1 MRREKRN
8 NNNLEDKFKWGKLVS
23 FIIAIILLIIAIV
36 ASMSQEQTVGNLNY
50 NRITNEHNSVESAS
64 SDLSK
69 NINGVLAQNSS
80 GGDNEDEDDNEIN
93 EIRNSLIISDNTNSA
108 NATNTV
114 EAEVSANETNSMETE
129 VSANLTEANE
139 NLEDTATSESNITE
153 NETQTQTNN
162 DQNTENNSSN
172 ENVETQFIFPVEGEV
187 IKEFAKDNLIY
198 SETLEEWITHPG
210 IDIKADRT
218 TVVKATAD
226 GTVKSIKN
234 DPRYGLTVTIEH
246 NDGYTSVY
254 SSLLTAEFVK
264 EGEAVTQGQTI
275 GTVGNSSVFEVAED
289 NHLHFELL
297 KDGSNINPEIYLK

>member
-8 NNNLEDKFKWGKLVS
+8 NNNLEDKVKWGKLVS

-36 ASMSQEQTVGNLNY
+36 ASMSQETTVGNLSY
-50 NRITNEHNSVESAS
+50 NKITNEHNSIESAS

-69 NINGVLAQNSS
+69 NVNQVLKQNNV
-80 GGDNEDEDDNEIN
+80 GGDNAEEDDNEIN
-93 EIRNSLIISDNTNSA
+93 EIKESLTTNNIISNNTTSSSNVTNQTEGKEVGANVTAINENKENS
-108 NATNTV
+108 
-114 EAEVSANETNSMETE
+114 ETN
-129 VSANLTEANE
+129 N
-139 NLEDTATSESNITE
+139 SNTTE
-153 NETQTQTNN
+153 NQTQSN
-162 DQNTENNSSN
+162 DAKKTED
-172 ENVETQFIFPVEGEV
+172 NVNKTQFIFPVEGEV

-198 SETLEEWITHPG
+198 SETLEEWITHLG

-218 TVVKATAD
+218 TVVKAVAD

-254 SSLLTAEFVK
+254 SSLLSAEFVK
-264 EGEAVTQGQTI
+264 EGEKVTQGQTI

-289 NHLHFELL
+289 NHLHFELI

>member
-8 NNNLEDKFKWGKLVS
+8 NSLEDKVKWGKLVS

-36 ASMSQEQTVGNLNY
+36 ASMSQEKTVGSLNY
-50 NRITNEHNSVESAS
+50 NKITNEYNSVESAS

-69 NINGVLAQNSS
+69 NVNQVLKQNTI
-80 GGDNEDEDDNEIN
+80 GGDNTEEDDNEIN
-93 EIRNSLIISDNTNSA
+93 EIKESLITNNEKGSNVINSTNNTNEVG
-108 NATNTV
+108 T
-114 EAEVSANETNSMETE
+114 EEKEVST
-129 VSANLTEANE
+129 NLTETNESTNTEKQNEEQYQTTENIKQNNE
-139 NLEDTATSESNITE
+139 NTTS
-153 NETQTQTNN
+153 
-162 DQNTENNSSN
+162 
-172 ENVETQFIFPVEGEV
+172 ETQFIFPVEGEV

-198 SETLEEWITHPG
+198 SETLEEWITHTG
-210 IDIKADRT
+210 IDIKAERT

-226 GTVKSIKN
+226 GTVKTIKN

-246 NDGYTSVY
+246 NDGYTSIY
-254 SSLLTAEFVK
+254 SSLLSAEFVK
-264 EGEAVTQGQTI
+264 EGEKVSQGQTI

>member
-36 ASMSQEQTVGNLNY
+36 ASMSQETTVGNLNY
-50 NRITNEHNSVESAS
+50 NRIVNEYNSVESAS

-69 NINGVLAQNSS
+69 NVNQVLKQNTV
-80 GGDNEDEDDNEIN
+80 GGDNAEEYDDEIN
-93 EIRNSLIISDNTNSA
+93 EIKESLTANNVVDNNVVNTSNNTNEVGTESK
-108 NATNTV
+108 
-114 EAEVSANETNSMETE
+114 EVSANSTETNESTNTE
-129 VSANLTEANE
+129 NQ
-139 NLEDTATSESNITE
+139 
-153 NETQTQTNN
+153 NETQPQTNE
-162 DQNTENNSSN
+162 NTEQNNANTTS
-172 ENVETQFIFPVEGEV
+172 EIQFIFPVEGEV

-198 SETLEEWITHPG
+198 SETLEEWITHTG

-254 SSLLTAEFVK
+254 SSLLSAEFVK
-264 EGEAVTQGQTI
+264 EGETVTQGQTI
-275 GTVGNSSVFEVAED
+275 GTVGNSAVFEVAED

>member
-8 NNNLEDKFKWGKLVS
+8 NNVEDKVKWGKLVS
-23 FIIAIILLIIAIV
+23 FIIAIILLIIAIS
-36 ASMSQEQTVGNLNY
+36 ASMSQEKTVGNLSY
-50 NRITNEHNSVESAS
+50 NRNLTETNTVESAS

-69 NINGVLAQNSS
+69 SVNQILIQNSI
-80 GGDNEDEDDNEIN
+80 GGDNEEESDDELNEIKS
-93 EIRNSLIISDNTNSA
+93 SLITNQTENNESDK
-108 NATNTV
+108 
-114 EAEVSANETNSMETE
+114 EVSTNVTASNEETTNENNENTSNTNETNQENQTSNVQTE
-129 VSANLTEANE
+129 NKVEENNTNE
-139 NLEDTATSESNITE
+139 NT
-153 NETQTQTNN
+153 
-162 DQNTENNSSN
+162 
-172 ENVETQFIFPVEGEV
+172 TQFIFPVEGEV

-218 TVVKATAD
+218 TIVKSVAD

-246 NDGYTSVY
+246 ADGYTSVY

-264 EGEAVTQGQTI
+264 EGEKVTQGQTI
-275 GTVGNSSVFEVAED
+275 GTVGNSAVFEVAED

>member
-8 NNNLEDKFKWGKLVS
+8 NNVEDKVKWGKLVS
-23 FIIAIILLIIAIV
+23 FIIAIILLIIAIS
-36 ASMSQEQTVGNLNY
+36 ASMSQEKTVGNLSY
-50 NRITNEHNSVESAS
+50 NRNLTETNTVESAS

-69 NINGVLAQNSS
+69 SVNQILIQNSI
-80 GGDNEDEDDNEIN
+80 GGDNEEESDDELNEIKS
-93 EIRNSLIISDNTNSA
+93 SLITNQTENNESDK
-108 NATNTV
+108 
-114 EAEVSANETNSMETE
+114 EVSTNVTASNEEVANENNENTSNANETNQ
-129 VSANLTEANE
+129 E
-139 NLEDTATSESNITE
+139 N
-153 NETQTQTNN
+153 QTNN
-162 DQNTENNSSN
+162 EQTENKVEENNTN
-172 ENVETQFIFPVEGEV
+172 ENTTQFIFPVEGEV

-218 TVVKATAD
+218 TIVKSVAD

-246 NDGYTSVY
+246 ADGYTSVY

-264 EGEAVTQGQTI
+264 EGEKVTQGQTI
-275 GTVGNSSVFEVAED
+275 GTVGNSAVFEVAED

>member
-8 NNNLEDKFKWGKLVS
+8 NNLEDKVKWGKLVS
-23 FIIAIILLIIAIV
+23 FIIAIILLIIAIS
-36 ASMSQEQTVGNLNY
+36 ASMSQEKTVGNLSY
-50 NRITNEHNSVESAS
+50 NRNLTEQNTVESAS

-69 NINGVLAQNSS
+69 SVNQILIENNI
-80 GGDNEDEDDNEIN
+80 GGDNEEESDDELNEIQS
-93 EIRNSLIISDNTNSA
+93 SLITNKTENNESA
-108 NATNTV
+108 NKEVSTNVNNSNQATNT
-114 EAEVSANETNSMETE
+114 TNS
-129 VSANLTEANE
+129 NE
-139 NLEDTATSESNITE
+139 NASNEIVVNEDN
-153 NETQTQTNN
+153 QTNN
-162 DQNTENNSSN
+162 EQAENKVEENTTN
-172 ENVETQFIFPVEGEV
+172 ENTTQFIFPVEGEV

-218 TVVKATAD
+218 TIVKSVAD

-246 NDGYTSVY
+246 AEGYTSVY

-264 EGEAVTQGQTI
+264 EGEKVTQGQTI
-275 GTVGNSSVFEVAED
+275 GTVGNSAVFEVAED

-297 KDGSNINPEIYLK
+297 KDGSNINPEMYLK

>member
-8 NNNLEDKFKWGKLVS
+8 NNVEDKVKWGKLVS
-23 FIIAIILLIIAIV
+23 FIIAIILLIIAIS
-36 ASMSQEQTVGNLNY
+36 ASMSQEKTVGNLSY
-50 NRITNEHNSVESAS
+50 NRNLTEQNSVESAS

-69 NINGVLAQNSS
+69 SVNQILIQNNV
-80 GGDNEDEDDNEIN
+80 GGDNEEESDDELNEIKS
-93 EIRNSLIISDNTNSA
+93 SLITNQTENKESDKEVSTNVTALNEEVTNANNENTSNTNVT
-108 NATNTV
+108 NKENQATNEQTENKV
-114 EAEVSANETNSMETE
+114 EENTT
-129 VSANLTEANE
+129 NE
-139 NLEDTATSESNITE
+139 NT
-153 NETQTQTNN
+153 
-162 DQNTENNSSN
+162 
-172 ENVETQFIFPVEGEV
+172 TQFIFPVEGEV

-210 IDIKADRT
+210 IDIKAERT
-218 TVVKATAD
+218 TIVKSVAD

-246 NDGYTSVY
+246 SDGYTSVY

-264 EGEAVTQGQTI
+264 EGEKVTQGQTI
-275 GTVGNSSVFEVAED
+275 GTVGNSAVFEVAED

>member
-36 ASMSQEQTVGNLNY
+36 ASMSQETTVGNLNY
-50 NRITNEHNSVESAS
+50 NRIANEYNSVESAS

-69 NINGVLAQNSS
+69 NVNQVLKQNTV
-80 GGDNEDEDDNEIN
+80 GGDNAEEYDDEIN
-93 EIRNSLIISDNTNSA
+93 EIKESLTANNVVDNNVVNTSNNTNEVGTESK
-108 NATNTV
+108 
-114 EAEVSANETNSMETE
+114 EVSANSTETN
-129 VSANLTEANE
+129 
-139 NLEDTATSESNITE
+139 EST
-153 NETQTQTNN
+153 
-162 DQNTENNSSN
+162 NTENQNEIQPQTN
-172 ENVETQFIFPVEGEV
+172 ENTEQNNANTTSEIQFIFTVEGEV

-198 SETLEEWITHPG
+198 SETLEEWITHTG

-254 SSLLTAEFVK
+254 SSLLSAEFVK
-264 EGEAVTQGQTI
+264 EGETVTQGQTI
-275 GTVGNSSVFEVAED
+275 GTVGNSAVFEVAED

>member
-8 NNNLEDKFKWGKLVS
+8 NNNLEDKVKWGKLIS
-23 FIIAIILLIIAIV
+23 FIVAIILLIIAILL
-36 ASMSQEQTVGNLNY
+36 SMSSETTVGELNY
-50 NRITNEHNSVESAS
+50 NRISNENNSIESAS

-69 NINGVLAQNSS
+69 NVNQVLKQNNV
-80 GGDNEDEDDNEIN
+80 GGDNAEEDDNEIN
-93 EIRNSLIISDNTNSA
+93 EIKESLTTNNIISNNTTSSSNVTNQTEGKEVGANVTAINENNENS
-108 NATNTV
+108 
-114 EAEVSANETNSMETE
+114 ETN
-129 VSANLTEANE
+129 N
-139 NLEDTATSESNITE
+139 SNTTE
-153 NETQTQTNN
+153 NQTQSN
-162 DQNTENNSSN
+162 DAKKTED
-172 ENVETQFIFPVEGEV
+172 NVNKTQFIFPVEGEV

-198 SETLEEWITHPG
+198 SETLEEWITHLG

-254 SSLLTAEFVK
+254 SSLLSAEFVK
-264 EGEAVTQGQTI
+264 EGEKVTQGQTI

>member
-8 NNNLEDKFKWGKLVS
+8 NNNLEDKVKWGKLVS

-36 ASMSQEQTVGNLNY
+36 ASMSSETTVGNLNY
-50 NRITNEHNSVESAS
+50 NRTTNEHNSVESAS

-69 NINGVLAQNSS
+69 NVNQVLKQNTI
-80 GGDNEDEDDNEIN
+80 GGDNAEEDDNEIN
-93 EIRNSLIISDNTNSA
+93 EIKESLTTNNVVSNNVVSSSNNTN
-108 NATNTV
+108 
-114 EAEVSANETNSMETE
+114 EVGTEEKE
-129 VSANLTEANE
+129 VSANLT
-139 NLEDTATSESNITE
+139 
-153 NETQTQTNN
+153 
-162 DQNTENNSSN
+162 
-172 ENVETQFIFPVEGEV
+172 ETQFIFPVEGEV

-198 SETLEEWITHPG
+198 SETLEEWITHLG

-218 TVVKATAD
+218 TIVKAVAD

-246 NDGYTSVY
+246 ADGYTSVY

-264 EGEAVTQGQTI
+264 EGEKVTQGQTI
-275 GTVGNSSVFEVAED
+275 GTVGNSAVFEVAED

>member
-36 ASMSQEQTVGNLNY
+36 ASMSQETTVGNLNY
-50 NRITNEHNSVESAS
+50 NRIANEYNSVESAS

-69 NINGVLAQNSS
+69 NVNQVLKQNTV
-80 GGDNEDEDDNEIN
+80 GGDNAEEYDDEIN
-93 EIRNSLIISDNTNSA
+93 EIKESLTANNVVDNNVVNTSNNTNEVGTESK
-108 NATNTV
+108 
-114 EAEVSANETNSMETE
+114 EVSANSTETN
-129 VSANLTEANE
+129 
-139 NLEDTATSESNITE
+139 EST
-153 NETQTQTNN
+153 
-162 DQNTENNSSN
+162 NTENQNEIQPQTN
-172 ENVETQFIFPVEGEV
+172 ENTEQNNANTTSEIQFIFPVEGEV

-198 SETLEEWITHPG
+198 SETLEEWITHTG
-210 IDIKADRT
+210 IDIKAYRT

-254 SSLLTAEFVK
+254 SSLLSAEFVK
-264 EGEAVTQGQTI
+264 EGETVTQGQTI
-275 GTVGNSSVFEVAED
+275 GTVGNSAVFEVAED

>member
-8 NNNLEDKFKWGKLVS
+8 NSLEDKVKWGKLVS

-36 ASMSQEQTVGNLNY
+36 ASMSQEKTVGSLNY
-50 NRITNEHNSVESAS
+50 NKITNEYNSVESAS

-69 NINGVLAQNSS
+69 NVNQVLKQNTI
-80 GGDNEDEDDNEIN
+80 GGDNTEEDDNEIN
-93 EIRNSLIISDNTNSA
+93 EIKESLITNNEKGSNVINSTNNTNEVG
-108 NATNTV
+108 T
-114 EAEVSANETNSMETE
+114 EEKEVST
-129 VSANLTEANE
+129 NLTETNESTNTEKQNEEQYQTTENIKQNNE
-139 NLEDTATSESNITE
+139 NTTS
-153 NETQTQTNN
+153 
-162 DQNTENNSSN
+162 
-172 ENVETQFIFPVEGEV
+172 ETQFIFPVEGEV

-198 SETLEEWITHPG
+198 SETLEEWITHTG
-210 IDIKADRT
+210 IDIKAERT

-226 GTVKSIKN
+226 GTVKTIKN

-254 SSLLTAEFVK
+254 SSLLSAEFVK
-264 EGEAVTQGQTI
+264 EGEKVSQGQTI

>member
-8 NNNLEDKFKWGKLVS
+8 NNLEDKVKWGKLVS
-23 FIIAIILLIIAIV
+23 FIIAIILLIIAIS
-36 ASMSQEQTVGNLNY
+36 ASMSQEKTVGNLSY
-50 NRITNEHNSVESAS
+50 NRNLTEQNTVESAS

-69 NINGVLAQNSS
+69 SVNQILIQNNV
-80 GGDNEDEDDNEIN
+80 GGDNEEESDDELNEIKS
-93 EIRNSLIISDNTNSA
+93 SLITNQTENNESENKEVGTNVSNTNQ
-108 NATNTV
+108 ATNTI
-114 EAEVSANETNSMETE
+114 NT
-129 VSANLTEANE
+129 NE
-139 NLEDTATSESNITE
+139 NTSNTNVTSQENQTSNEKAE
-153 NETQTQTNN
+153 NKVE
-162 DQNTENNSSN
+162 ENNTN
-172 ENVETQFIFPVEGEV
+172 ENTTQFIFPVEGEV

-218 TVVKATAD
+218 TIVKSVAD
-226 GTVKSIKN
+226 GTVKYIKN

-246 NDGYTSVY
+246 ADGYTSVY

-264 EGEAVTQGQTI
+264 EGEKVTQGQTI
-275 GTVGNSSVFEVAED
+275 GTVGNSAVFEVAED

>member
-8 NNNLEDKFKWGKLVS
+8 NNVEDKVKWGKLVS
-23 FIIAIILLIIAIV
+23 FIIAIILLIIAIS
-36 ASMSQEQTVGNLNY
+36 ASMSQEKTVGNLSY
-50 NRITNEHNSVESAS
+50 NRNLTETNNVESAS

-69 NINGVLAQNSS
+69 SVNQILVQNNV
-80 GGDNEDEDDNEIN
+80 GGDNEEESDDELNEIKS
-93 EIRNSLIISDNTNSA
+93 SLITNQTENNESDNKQVNA
-108 NATNTV
+108 NVTNTNQ
-114 EAEVSANETNSMETE
+114 EEINS
-129 VSANLTEANE
+129 NNE
-139 NLEDTATSESNITE
+139 NTSKENVVNEDN
-153 NETQTQTNN
+153 QTNN
-162 DQNTENNSSN
+162 EQAENKVEENSNN
-172 ENVETQFIFPVEGEV
+172 ENTTQFIFPVEGEV

-218 TVVKATAD
+218 TIVKSVAD

-246 NDGYTSVY
+246 ADGYTSVY

-264 EGEAVTQGQTI
+264 EGEKVTQGQTI
-275 GTVGNSSVFEVAED
+275 GTVGNSAVFEVAED

>member
-8 NNNLEDKFKWGKLVS
+8 NNVEDKVKWGKLVS
-23 FIIAIILLIIAIV
+23 FIIAIILLIIAIS
-36 ASMSQEQTVGNLNY
+36 ASMSQEKTVGNLSY
-50 NRITNEHNSVESAS
+50 NRNLTETNKVESAS

-69 NINGVLAQNSS
+69 SVNQILIQNNV
-80 GGDNEDEDDNEIN
+80 GGDNEEESDDELNEIKS
-93 EIRNSLIISDNTNSA
+93 SLITNESKNNVSDKEVSTNLSNSNQEANTINTNENTS
-108 NATNTV
+108 NTNVTSQ
-114 EAEVSANETNSMETE
+114 ENQTINEQTE
-129 VSANLTEANE
+129 NKVKENNTNE
-139 NLEDTATSESNITE
+139 NT
-153 NETQTQTNN
+153 
-162 DQNTENNSSN
+162 
-172 ENVETQFIFPVEGEV
+172 TQFIFPVEGEV

-218 TVVKATAD
+218 TIVKSVAD

-246 NDGYTSVY
+246 ADGYTSVY

-264 EGEAVTQGQTI
+264 EGEKVTQGQTI
-275 GTVGNSSVFEVAED
+275 GTVGNSAVFEVAED

>member
-8 NNNLEDKFKWGKLVS
+8 NNNLEDKVKWGKLIS
-23 FIIAIILLIIAIV
+23 FIVAIILLIIAIML
-36 ASMSQEQTVGNLNY
+36 SMSSETTVGELNY
-50 NRITNEHNSVESAS
+50 NRISNENNSIESAS

-69 NINGVLAQNSS
+69 NVNQVLKQNNV
-80 GGDNEDEDDNEIN
+80 GGDNAEEDDNEIN
-93 EIRNSLIISDNTNSA
+93 EIKESLTTNNIISNNTTSSSNVTNQTEGKEVGANVTAINENNENS
-108 NATNTV
+108 
-114 EAEVSANETNSMETE
+114 ETN
-129 VSANLTEANE
+129 N
-139 NLEDTATSESNITE
+139 SNTTE
-153 NETQTQTNN
+153 NQTQSN
-162 DQNTENNSSN
+162 DAKKTED
-172 ENVETQFIFPVEGEV
+172 NVNKAQFIFPVEGEV

-198 SETLEEWITHPG
+198 SETLEEWITHLG

-254 SSLLTAEFVK
+254 SSLLSAEFVK
-264 EGEAVTQGQTI
+264 EGEKVTQGQTI

>member
-8 NNNLEDKFKWGKLVS
+8 NNNLEDKVKWGKLVS

-36 ASMSQEQTVGNLNY
+36 ASMSSETTVGNLNY
-50 NRITNEHNSVESAS
+50 NRTTNEHNSVESAS

-69 NINGVLAQNSS
+69 NVNQVLKQNTI
-80 GGDNEDEDDNEIN
+80 GGDNAEEDDNEIN
-93 EIRNSLIISDNTNSA
+93 EIKESLTTNNVVANNVVSSSNNTN
-108 NATNTV
+108 
-114 EAEVSANETNSMETE
+114 EVGTEEKE
-129 VSANLTEANE
+129 VSANLTETNE
-139 NLEDTATSESNITE
+139 ST
-153 NETQTQTNN
+153 
-162 DQNTENNSSN
+162 NTENQNEAQSQTTENTEQNN
-172 ENVETQFIFPVEGEV
+172 ENTTSETQFIFPVEGEV

-198 SETLEEWITHPG
+198 SETLEEWITHLG

-218 TVVKATAD
+218 TIVKAVAD

-246 NDGYTSVY
+246 ADGYTSVY

-264 EGEAVTQGQTI
+264 EGEKVTQGQTI
-275 GTVGNSSVFEVAED
+275 GTVGNSAVFEVAED

>member
-36 ASMSQEQTVGNLNY
+36 ASMSQETTVGNLNY
-50 NRITNEHNSVESAS
+50 NRIANEYNSVESAS

-69 NINGVLAQNSS
+69 NVNQVLKQNTV
-80 GGDNEDEDDNEIN
+80 GGDNAEEYDDEIN
-93 EIRNSLIISDNTNSA
+93 EIKESLTANNVGDNNVVNTSNNTNEVGTESK
-108 NATNTV
+108 
-114 EAEVSANETNSMETE
+114 EVSANSTETN
-129 VSANLTEANE
+129 
-139 NLEDTATSESNITE
+139 EST
-153 NETQTQTNN
+153 
-162 DQNTENNSSN
+162 NTENQNEIQPQTN
-172 ENVETQFIFPVEGEV
+172 ENTEQNNANTTSEIQFIFPVEGEV

-198 SETLEEWITHPG
+198 SETLEEWITHTG

-254 SSLLTAEFVK
+254 SSLLSAEFVK
-264 EGEAVTQGQTI
+264 EGETVTQGQTI
-275 GTVGNSSVFEVAED
+275 GTVGNSAVFEVAED